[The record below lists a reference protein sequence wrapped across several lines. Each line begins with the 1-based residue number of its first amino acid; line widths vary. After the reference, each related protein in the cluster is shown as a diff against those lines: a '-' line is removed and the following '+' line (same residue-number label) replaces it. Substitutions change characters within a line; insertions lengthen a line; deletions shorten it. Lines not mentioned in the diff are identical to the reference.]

1 RTAWS
6 VEVIHELLELMAR
19 YRLNRLHWH
28 LTDDSGWRFAVPGYD
43 RLTEIGAQLPR
54 PDYGWYSNV
63 LPAQRDRADARAAER
78 EFNGHYTAEE
88 IAGIVAHA
96 GELGIE
102 VMPELDLPGHMA
114 AAIRAYPELGDPR
127 LRDLDPAQWDHP
139 NDLLWPSE
147 ASFAFLTA
155 ALETV
160 AELFPFSVV
169 HIGGDEC
176 KHQLWEADA
185 ALMARYDEAADHGPE
200 GGAGPEA
207 VAEERS
213 EGSSGEGAAEGAGPA
228 ASPQTGGP
236 ALPPNGPGSGR
247 SGLGPRRQGMFTD
260 HARQVLAGRSRR
272 VAAWDELIGSP
283 TTGEELIVAWRAQA
297 GVEAARASGH
307 EWIFADC
314 TRLYLN
320 RVAGDPATEPPG
332 MFGPITPRD
341 LLELE
346 APHSPGG
353 GPAGRGARGR
363 VWRPHGPAA
372 TNGSAPTAPACTSTA
387 WPVTPRPSRRACSGR
402 SPRATSSSS
411 RCPPPP
417 GCSAS
422 RRRCGP
428 SSCWTASTCCTSCS
442 PACSPSPSAPGAART
457 RTGRT
462 SPHASRPRPRTCA
475 RRVSSASRT
484 LRARR
489 PRRAESTA
497 HDGAGTGT
505 AHD

>member
-1 RTAWS
+1 MAPLQKVVERSRQAPTAERRVHALPKPVIPGPSAPAEPAHAWRGLLLDSARTAWS

-176 KHQLWEADA
+176 KHQLWEADP
-185 ALMARYDEAADHGPE
+185 ALMARYDEAAEAGSED
-200 GGAGPEA
+200 GAGPEA

-213 EGSSGEGAAEGAGPA
+213 EASSEARAGESSGPA

-247 SGLGPRRQGMFTD
+247 SGLGPRLQGMFTD
-260 HARQVLAGRSRR
+260 HARQVLAGRARR

-341 LLELE
+341 ILELE
-346 APHSPGG
+346 VPSSSRLLGLQAAVWTEFVLDREHLLYQLFPRLLAVAERAWCGPDAGWEDFSARLETETAHLREAGILREPDAPGE
-353 GPAGRGARGR
+353 
-363 VWRPHGPAA
+363 
-372 TNGSAPTAPACTSTA
+372 APTA
-387 WPVTPRPSRRACSGR
+387 R
-402 SPRATSSSS
+402 
-411 RCPPPP
+411 
-417 GCSAS
+417 
-422 RRRCGP
+422 
-428 SSCWTASTCCTSCS
+428 
-442 PACSPSPSAPGAART
+442 
-457 RTGRT
+457 
-462 SPHASRPRPRTCA
+462 
-475 RRVSSASRT
+475 
-484 LRARR
+484 
-489 PRRAESTA
+489 
-497 HDGAGTGT
+497 
-505 AHD
+505 